1 MYEIVSLVDDLIR
14 EISEILYYR
23 KKERYTEID
32 DVLGLIS
39 YNLRKLDEK
48 IREYKDETLEILFCE
63 NIQNKDWFERSF
75 LKGICKIKEYILNN
89 YNVNPIIYYEKNLES
104 LNSRD
109 KELSEHIKNEA
120 YYVDNK
126 KRKYDINRRTLS

>member
-32 DVLGLIS
+32 DILGLIS

-48 IREYKDETLEILFCE
+48 IRENKKFCFVK
-63 NIQNKDWFERSF
+63 IY
-75 LKGICKIKEYILNN
+75 KIKIGLNE
-89 YNVNPIIYYEKNLES
+89 VF
-104 LNSRD
+104 
-109 KELSEHIKNEA
+109 
-120 YYVDNK
+120 
-126 KRKYDINRRTLS
+126 

>member
-1 MYEIVSLVDDLIR
+1 MRNFEKNLVRGKQMYEIVSLVDDLIR

-75 LKGICKIKEYILNN
+75 LKGICKIKEYILN
-89 YNVNPIIYYEKNLES
+89 KS
-104 LNSRD
+104 
-109 KELSEHIKNEA
+109 
-120 YYVDNK
+120 YVK
-126 KRKYDINRRTLS
+126 